1 MCREGEALLLSELYG
16 LVTVSPRTN
25 INKNHHCSSS
35 VLPNLNTRVLMKMSR
50 FWTKN
55 EIPCHQH
62 GKQDGE
68 LELTVVT
75 RAVVASVVLKLPMG
89 KSGVA
94 GDSAVTA
101 GTRNFCM
108 KIHREPMSPAKAS
121 MKPTN
126 SHARAP
132 LCPKQPSV

>member
-1 MCREGEALLLSELYG
+1 ME
-16 LVTVSPRTN
+16 
-25 INKNHHCSSS
+25 NKFTPQCWHAKAQAVATH
-35 VLPNLNTRVLMKMSR
+35 LMKMSR

-101 GTRNFCM
+101 
-108 KIHREPMSPAKAS
+108 AKSKVIINPGAHAIF
-121 MKPTN
+121 TN
-126 SHARAP
+126 SD
-132 LCPKQPSV
+132 Q